1 MNQDIQ
7 QWLTQHPAFQ
17 PDDFEHLAQ
26 ITAVQ
31 EQQIRQQLQHAERML
46 NEANSALNT
55 IQEQLIEHKLHQ
67 PDIDFEQLQQLILDN
82 VNALKTQFEIRDQL
96 KLKLELHQQN
106 VAKQKQ
112 FADQI
117 QQVQQEEHRWG
128 KISGLMGDATG
139 KKFRDYAQQY
149 NLDILLE
156 HANQQLAMLSQRYTL
171 KRLDNSLSLA
181 IIDHDMDGE
190 TRSVASLSG
199 GESFLTALAL
209 SLAIANMAS
218 GSMKIE
224 SLFIDEGFGTLDA
237 SSLHMVM
244 NALDQLQNQGRKV
257 VLISHIQEMHERIP
271 VQIQVRPL
279 GAGASTIEVVS

>member
-1 MNQDIQ
+1 VNQDIQ
-7 QWLTQHPAFQ
+7 QWLAQHPAFQ
-17 PDDFEHLAQ
+17 PDDLEYLAQ

-67 PDIDFEQLQQLILDN
+67 PEIDFEQLQQLILDN

-106 VAKQKQ
+106 VTKQKQ

-139 KKFRDYAQQY
+139 KKFRDYA
-149 NLDILLE
+149 
-156 HANQQLAMLSQRYTL
+156 
-171 KRLDNSLSLA
+171 
-181 IIDHDMDGE
+181 
-190 TRSVASLSG
+190 
-199 GESFLTALAL
+199 
-209 SLAIANMAS
+209 
-218 GSMKIE
+218 
-224 SLFIDEGFGTLDA
+224 
-237 SSLHMVM
+237 
-244 NALDQLQNQGRKV
+244 
-257 VLISHIQEMHERIP
+257 
-271 VQIQVRPL
+271 
-279 GAGASTIEVVS
+279 